1 MASPQLE
8 DGHTRI
14 ANELLEHFCSLGI
27 SGGEFRLLLFV
38 VRKTYGFQKKIDRIS
53 LTQFEKGT
61 TMSRSHVCLGL
72 KSLVLKQ
79 VLVKENGGYK
89 LNKNYDSWVV
99 LRKVPPVLRLGTP
112 STKASTKSST
122 KASTHKRNKETNTK
136 EITSIATDVAEPVNE
151 FIGFFREI
159 NPSYETLYANR
170 TQRAAAE
177 RLLKKFGLEP
187 MRKTLLMVQ
196 KTNEL
201 PYAPVITTP
210 LELEKNGGRLKAF
223 LQKNQRERLKN
234 QIVSI

>member
-38 VRKTYGFQKKIDRIS
+38 VRKTYGFQKKIDHIS

-136 EITSIATDVAEPVNE
+136 EITSTEQSSENTGTV
-151 FIGFFREI
+151 IGLFKEL
-159 NPSYETLYANR
+159 NPSYGILFKR
-170 TQRAAAE
+170 KPQHDAAR
-177 RLLKKFGLEP
+177 RLLDREGLERITRAIAFISS
-187 MRKTLLMVQ
+187 RK
-196 KTNEL
+196 EDR
-201 PYAPVITTP
+201 YCPVVTTP
-210 LELEKNGGRLKAF
+210 IQLEEKWGALERYGASLKIN
-223 LQKNQRERLKN
+223 NQPKWK
-234 QIVSI
+234 IWT